1 MCRKETGN
9 GTGNYHDKRGPQ
21 AGGDIYGRVCTNDDP
36 EKMKDSIER
45 LTNPFDNSICE
56 KCAAIKKA
64 FTLKINE
71 QVAQNYFVHGEQGE
85 KKGIS
90 LDRNLVEWEC
100 EL

>member
-1 MCRKETGN
+1 MKE
-9 GTGNYHDKRGPQ
+9 
-21 AGGDIYGRVCTNDDP
+21 
-36 EKMKDSIER
+36 SIER
-45 LTNPFDNSICE
+45 LTNPLDNSICE